1 MISDKTEASRLI
13 SAFVSKDHTILY
25 GSELGEVRSKTVEL
39 KIVRQAPNKDLTQL
53 SVDLITARARVL
65 P

>member
-1 MISDKTEASRLI
+1 MISDKTEATRLI

-39 KIVRQAPNKDLTQL
+39 KIVR
-53 SVDLITARARVL
+53 
-65 P
+65 

>member
-1 MISDKTEASRLI
+1 MISDKTEATRLI
-13 SAFVSKDHTILY
+13 SAFVSEDHTILY
-25 GSELGEVRSKTVEL
+25 RSEFGEVSSKTIKL
-39 KIVRQAPNKDLTQL
+39 KIVRQAPNKDLAQL